1 MTTTIITAQTERD
14 GSALI
19 SISGGPA
26 QKIKGSSLVDA
37 RAKVLT
43 FAIQHAE
50 RTDEAVTIESSDP
63 DGNFRVLVHPDGRRE
78 PAPEADREPILS
90 TVPDA
95 TRPQVAIDQEATA
108 EVVPGTPPAPA
119 PRTDGST
126 QPSVISTRDRGNDA
140 AAPWPA
146 HRSAALGPA
155 AQRPKRRATTTGEHA
170 QVPNRIG
177 ERPSFITAGRAVQP
191 AEQGWQGQL
200 NKLGGRLAPG
210 PSEVAYRDD
219 VSAVAQHWPG
229 LRTIAVAN
237 PKGSGNKTPTSI
249 CLAAQFALI
258 GGTGVLAWDNNETR
272 GSLPWRV
279 DHTAHEAT
287 VLDLLPRVDALLGG
301 DAQFYAEV
309 GRYVHH
315 QAGDKFDALFS
326 DQSVDGA
333 HVVSAQNVED
343 VYRVAA
349 RYYRLTIVDSGNSE
363 RAANWRVMID
373 RADRLVVPCTNVED
387 TAEAAARMLESLAT
401 RDEHSARLARE
412 AVVIVSQRNPG
423 PDANTKRI
431 IGQFEDMG
439 HEVVTIPYDPAL
451 VTGVIR
457 HGQLRKATQR
467 AWLSAAAAAARGL

>member
-1 MTTTIITAQTERD
+1 MTTITAQTERD
-14 GSALI
+14 GSALV

-26 QKIKGSSLVDA
+26 QKIKGASLVDA

-63 DGNFRVLVHPDGRRE
+63 DGDFRVLVHPDGRRE
-78 PAPEADREPILS
+78 PAPEADREPIPS

-95 TRPQVAIDQEATA
+95 PRPHVEIDQEVTA
-108 EVVPGTPPAPA
+108 EVVPGTASGA
-119 PRTDGST
+119 QDEA
-126 QPSVISTRDRGNDA
+126 QAA
-140 AAPWPA
+140 AAPSPA

-155 AQRPKRRATTTGEHA
+155 AQRPKRRATTTGERPA

-191 AEQGWQGQL
+191 AEQSWQGQL
-200 NKLGGRLAPG
+200 NKAGLRLAPG
-210 PSEVAYRDD
+210 PSEVVYRDE

-258 GGTGVLAWDNNETR
+258 GGAGVLVWDNNETR

-287 VLDLLPRVDALLGG
+287 VLDLLPRVDALLAG

-309 GRYVHH
+309 GHYVHH
-315 QAGDKFDALFS
+315 QPADKFDALFS

-333 HVVSAQNVED
+333 HVVTAQDVED

-363 RAANWRVMID
+363 RAANWRAMTD

-423 PDANTKRI
+423 PDANMKRI
-431 IGQFEDMG
+431 IGQFEAMG